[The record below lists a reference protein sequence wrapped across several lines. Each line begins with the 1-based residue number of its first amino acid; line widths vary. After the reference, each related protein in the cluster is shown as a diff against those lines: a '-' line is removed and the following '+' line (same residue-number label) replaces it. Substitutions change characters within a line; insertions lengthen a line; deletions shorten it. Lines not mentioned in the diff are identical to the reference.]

1 MPNLIGV
8 HEATVPKPA
17 RSFPAPDCLSGT
29 QAPSENRRHGQHT
42 SKHAVSG
49 RRRRTRHISPAPA
62 GHRSPAP
69 PRLRTR
75 RGRSRRC
82 GQHTRTTTRPRRC
95 HPHSAHG
102 TQPSPARSPHPDY
115 GARPPRG
122 GPDSFAATS
131 RPPRPTDCLDLAAVV
146 VQQALHDGIALHR
159 LQRAEQP
166 AAHRPALIGGESV
179 HRVTAAAFAAARPGI
194 WPGGL
199 HQAPTASAGCAAMR
213 AP

>member
-1 MPNLIGV
+1 M
-8 HEATVPKPA
+8 
-17 RSFPAPDCLSGT
+17 GT
-29 QAPSENRRHGQHT
+29 AGT
-42 SKHAVSG
+42 SKG
-49 RRRRTRHISPAPA
+49 RRERRDTGQREQG
-62 GHRSPAP
+62 GHASELLFDYVDKRKLQDHLVAS
-69 PRLRTR
+69 LRMKPQPKSGWSTR

-166 AAHRPALIGGESV
+166 AAHRPALIGGESI

-194 WPGGL
+194 WPGGV
-199 HQAPTASAGCAAMR
+199 HRAPMASAGCAAMR